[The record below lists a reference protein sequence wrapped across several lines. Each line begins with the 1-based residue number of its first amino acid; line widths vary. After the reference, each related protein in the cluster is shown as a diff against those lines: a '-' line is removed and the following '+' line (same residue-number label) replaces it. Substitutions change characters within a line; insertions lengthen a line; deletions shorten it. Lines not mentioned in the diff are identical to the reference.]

1 MRRIIN
7 NLQFTDFYFTQQ
19 SVNIAKRTF
28 QLFVY
33 IETGFFLEI
42 RNEMRLTE
50 KHFLL

>member
-7 NLQFTDFYFTQQ
+7 NLQFTEFYFTQQ
-19 SVNIAKRTF
+19 SVNIAKHTF

-33 IETGFFLEI
+33 IETAFFSES
-42 RNEMRLTE
+42 RNEMRLIE